1 MKKLIILG
9 LLLFSACSQAVPIT
23 PSAAPAQTTPTAA
36 ATAVL
41 TAIPPTIAPT
51 ATASPTA
58 LPSATLTATATAS
71 AMPTITQTPT
81 IQPTYAVLRGTVMV
95 GQAVCHYGPGQPY
108 LYKYGVI
115 QGNRLEILR
124 RVEPGAYVEVRAI
137 GGDNPCWLN
146 PEYLDITGDLQSV
159 QPVAPEDVK
168 IPFSPYYPNP
178 VAGVS
183 ATRSGSQVSI
193 AWTPYV
199 LKAGDDSEQYPYL
212 IEAWVCREGE
222 IEFEPKGFWQPFG
235 QIEDQPGCAEPSHA
249 RLYAVDKHGYT
260 PWIEIPWPP
269 AE

>member
-95 GQAVCHYGPGQPY
+95 GQAVCHYGPGA
-108 LYKYGVI
+108 
-115 QGNRLEILR
+115 LR
-124 RVEPGAYVEVRAI
+124 
-137 GGDNPCWLN
+137 
-146 PEYLDITGDLQSV
+146 
-159 QPVAPEDVK
+159 
-168 IPFSPYYPNP
+168 
-178 VAGVS
+178 
-183 ATRSGSQVSI
+183 
-193 AWTPYV
+193 WTPRSARRARS
-199 LKAGDDSEQYPYL
+199 AGQCQLDGR
-212 IEAWVCREGE
+212 AFGFVMMVR
-222 IEFEPKGFWQPFG
+222 IEFNQN
-235 QIEDQPGCAEPSHA
+235 
-249 RLYAVDKHGYT
+249 
-260 PWIEIPWPP
+260 
-269 AE
+269 